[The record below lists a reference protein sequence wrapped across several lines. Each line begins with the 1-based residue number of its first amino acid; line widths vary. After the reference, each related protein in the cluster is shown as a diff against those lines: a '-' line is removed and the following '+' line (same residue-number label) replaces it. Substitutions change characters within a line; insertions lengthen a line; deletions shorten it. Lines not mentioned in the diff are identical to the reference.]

1 MKQPLLGLA
10 TLILVIVISLGIIS
24 LFEEATFSTWVAYLF
39 MCCVP
44 AQIVFALVWNCSMP
58 ATVGKMA
65 QPVKGLCLTALT
77 VIIGLM
83 IAAFAYSLVGKGHGV
98 TPMLLMY
105 IILSVVVTF
114 WYAVLWRCW
123 PLTLFSKNPLVIGV
137 SVLLVAYFGAYIVFE
152 IFFNFSFL
160 RGAPVYFPDA
170 DPGGLF
176 MAWTPMAIGIT
187 TVAVILTLV
196 LFDLWPVAG
205 ISNPTVGVAATSA
218 IVVVVASVVYYLG
231 VHVAGMDQVRY
242 MTLVPVCYVFGIF
255 LPLNLLQGTL
265 FPQLKQPVKGLA
277 LTIFCA
283 VAAIILQKVYL
294 FLGPVVSGPLAAGPG
309 GNYQE
314 ELWLSSALLGLT
326 FPVLIVITEYF
337 EFWPMKSSADEHK

>member
-1 MKQPLLGLA
+1 MKQPRLGLA

-65 QPVKGLCLTALT
+65 
-77 VIIGLM
+77 
-83 IAAFAYSLVGKGHGV
+83 
-98 TPMLLMY
+98 
-105 IILSVVVTF
+105 
-114 WYAVLWRCW
+114 
-123 PLTLFSKNPLVIGV
+123 
-137 SVLLVAYFGAYIVFE
+137 
-152 IFFNFSFL
+152 
-160 RGAPVYFPDA
+160 
-170 DPGGLF
+170 
-176 MAWTPMAIGIT
+176 
-187 TVAVILTLV
+187 
-196 LFDLWPVAG
+196 
-205 ISNPTVGVAATSA
+205 
-218 IVVVVASVVYYLG
+218 
-231 VHVAGMDQVRY
+231 
-242 MTLVPVCYVFGIF
+242 
-255 LPLNLLQGTL
+255 
-265 FPQLKQPVKGLA
+265 QPVKGLA